1 MNDDAP
7 DLHDRNGPPQPLAA
21 PGERRRYRPP
31 RLTDLGD
38 LRRLTAAGNPASQAD
53 LGGTWPNMQKLTM
66 LG

>member
-1 MNDDAP
+1 MNDNGSANRRDRENRALAVTDDRRKRYSAP
-7 DLHDRNGPPQPLAA
+7 KLSV
-21 PGERRRYRPP
+21 
-31 RLTDLGD
+31 LGD